1 MTSATQVT
9 SAGCSLWL
17 ASCHGDTTVPSCRPA
32 RALGAR
38 WDGSAHAGRRTVGP
52 TPADLDG
59 QFAHDERAP
68 HRRSWRPPPVA
79 QPGDGDLLQLDT
91 SNGVCV
97 ATIGAPP
104 LNVMTTDLFAELAVV
119 RRRRGGRRRR
129 PGRRAQ
135 VRRPRVLHRAFRR
148 RGIDRRADRRSASAP
163 GSSRSLPPDV
173 RALPDDAEG
182 HHLRDRRASSAAP
195 TSSTSSRPEVGGANS
210 LPPAPIGP
218 VRGRVRRP
226 RVPFGMEMRGH
237 G

>member
-104 LNVMTTDLFAELAVV
+104 LNVMTTDLSPSWRWYADDVAVDDDV
-119 RRRRGGRRRR
+119 RVVVLRSADPEFFIAHFGVAALIAVPIDDPPRRPDRLGRFHRMCERFRTMPKATICEIAGRAPRRR
-129 PGRRAQ
+129 PRRRA
-135 VRRPRVLHRAFRR
+135 PVL
-148 RGIDRRADRRSASAP
+148 RSA
-163 GSSRSLPPDV
+163 GRTRCRRHRSDPF
-173 RALPDDAEG
+173 E
-182 HHLRDRRASSAAP
+182 AACA
-195 TSSTSSRPEVGGANS
+195 G
-210 LPPAPIGP
+210 
-218 VRGRVRRP
+218 RGYRSGWR
-226 RVPFGMEMRGH
+226 
-237 G
+237 